1 MGAHQHDPSA
11 SSQNLGN
18 FIGTRS
24 CIRQSKLF
32 RQYESGNSMK
42 ALLGQPN
49 LAWQTDEKE
58 GAYRGQPVWDAN
70 VAGPTKCAEPAPAN
84 QQSKHSR
91 NHDHDQSAKSDK
103 DSKDNSIGAG
113 CWQAVQAVQSRPAPS
128 TRPW

>member
-1 MGAHQHDPSA
+1 
-11 SSQNLGN
+11 
-18 FIGTRS
+18 
-24 CIRQSKLF
+24 
-32 RQYESGNSMK
+32 
-42 ALLGQPN
+42 
-49 LAWQTDEKE
+49 
-58 GAYRGQPVWDAN
+58 

-91 NHDHDQSAKSDK
+91 NLRHSATSSDK

>member
-91 NHDHDQSAKSDK
+91 NLRHSATSSDK